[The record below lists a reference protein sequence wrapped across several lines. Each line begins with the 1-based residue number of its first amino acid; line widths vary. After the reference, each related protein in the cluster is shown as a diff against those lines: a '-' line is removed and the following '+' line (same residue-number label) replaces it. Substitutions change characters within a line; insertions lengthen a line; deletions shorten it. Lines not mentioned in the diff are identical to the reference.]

1 MKLSAIK
8 VDSARA
14 EQGAWV
20 GDIPDMGDLR
30 LRVRGLRNADAR
42 RLRAKLLAAVPRDQ
56 RANGRLSPAAADD
69 IDARVL
75 AETILVDW
83 QNLTDENDQPL
94 PFSREKA
101 LDLLA
106 NPDFVVFRDAVA
118 YAASVVAEGLA
129 DQAEV
134 DQGN

>member
-20 GDIPDMGDLR
+20 GDIPEMGDLR
-30 LRVRGLRNADAR
+30 LQVRGLRNADAR

-56 RANGRLSPAAADD
+56 RANGRLSPAAADE

-75 AETILVDW
+75 SETILVDW
-83 QNLTDENDQPL
+83 QNLTDENDAPL

-101 LDLLA
+101 LELLS

-118 YAASVVAEGLA
+118 YAANVVAEGLA
-129 DQAEV
+129 DQAEA